1 MGHSILGRMDD
12 MGTRMDELEQSIA
25 SLLQQAGLDKNGF
38 SNNTSFDT
46 TVSFTSQAKTNAQR
60 LSAHSSNSNSN
71 KTNDHSAAASPT
83 VSIQPPVTVM
93 NNSPLISSLS
103 HIVSP
108 TRQDVTVTP
117 ARARVTIEI

>member
-60 LSAHSSNSNSN
+60 LSAHSSNSNN
-71 KTNDHSAAASPT
+71 HGAAASPT